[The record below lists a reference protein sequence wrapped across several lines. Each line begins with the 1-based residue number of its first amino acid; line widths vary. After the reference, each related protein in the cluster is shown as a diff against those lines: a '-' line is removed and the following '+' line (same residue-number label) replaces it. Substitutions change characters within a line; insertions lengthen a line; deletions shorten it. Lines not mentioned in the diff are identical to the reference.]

1 MNLLTQ
7 TLLSQDIPARS
18 GSCITSLTSDQ
29 VAGNIFVAG
38 FGDGAVRV
46 FDQRLKPTTSM
57 VKVWREHK
65 QWITNVHMQRGGLR
79 ELISG
84 SRNGEIRLWDLR
96 MNGALST
103 ISATKDTLRTLSV
116 HEHAPVFSMY
126 VSCYSPCSQFL
137 LTNFFAIG
145 VPTATK

>member
-1 MNLLTQ
+1 M
-7 TLLSQDIPARS
+7 
-18 GSCITSLTSDQ
+18 TSDQ

-79 ELISG
+79 ELVSG

-96 MNGALST
+96 LNDPIST
-103 ISATKDTLRTLSV
+103 TYATQDTLRTLSV
-116 HEHAPVFSMY
+116 HEHAPVFSVY
-126 VSCYSPCSQFL
+126 VSLFL
-137 LTNFFAIG
+137 SFFGMSFLTDLITGAQT
-145 VPTATK
+145 VTK